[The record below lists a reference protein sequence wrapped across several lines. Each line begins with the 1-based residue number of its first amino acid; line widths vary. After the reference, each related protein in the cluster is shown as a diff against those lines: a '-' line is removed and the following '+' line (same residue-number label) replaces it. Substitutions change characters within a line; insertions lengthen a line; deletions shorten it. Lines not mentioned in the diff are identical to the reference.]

1 MIRSFVRYAVSSIVY
16 HRLCPTQQKE
26 VVNDTNTASTTSSIA
41 SSSLI
46 TASNSSEEDKGNVLK
61 KDEFEGAAKSKASND
76 ACDPFYAAF
85 KTNDFCGEELKYM
98 DAVSEKGKIINVPGK
113 LA

>member
-16 HRLCPTQQKE
+16 HRLSPKE
-26 VVNDTNTASTTSSIA
+26 VVNDANTASKSSSRA
-41 SSSLI
+41 SSSLT
-46 TASNSSEEDKGNVLK
+46 TASNSSSEEEDKGNILRE
-61 KDEFEGAAKSKASND
+61 DEFEGAVKSKASNN
-76 ACDPFYAAF
+76 ACDSFYAAF
-85 KTNDFCGEELKYM
+85 KTNDFCGEGLKYM

>member
-16 HRLCPTQQKE
+16 HRLCPTQKE
-26 VVNDTNTASTTSSIA
+26 VVNDANTASTSSSMA
-41 SSSLI
+41 SSLLI
-46 TASNSSEEDKGNVLK
+46 TASNSSEEDKGNILNK
-61 KDEFEGAAKSKASND
+61 NEFEADVKSKASNNT
-76 ACDPFYAAF
+76 CDSFNAAF
-85 KTNDFCGEELKYM
+85 KTNDFCGEGLKYM